1 MIRWFFVAYGLACL
15 ATFVVA
21 SPLGENIVRVR
32 FAALPIAVLV
42 LSLRGWRPMPV
53 AALALILAAAW
64 NLSPHAWSYSR
75 ARSEHPA
82 AQEEYW
88 QPAVEFLSAN
98 LAPSYRVEV
107 VDTAGHWAAAYL
119 PRADIPLTRGWFR
132 QDDFPQNEVLYDQL
146 DGPIYLHWLR
156 SLGVRYV
163 VLTDAPTDYSAK
175 QEALIIRN
183 GRSGLI
189 PVHNTR
195 HMTIYKVPN
204 ARPIV
209 TGPGPARLLRLG
221 QTQMVMEVRS
231 LGHYRV
237 AVRYSPYWRT
247 VNKTGCVSKGED
259 GMLRVDAQRRGQI
272 VLQFKAKAT
281 RVLAAMVGA
290 GSSSDCG
297 LPANP

>member
-1 MIRWFFVAYGLACL
+1 
-15 ATFVVA
+15 
-21 SPLGENIVRVR
+21 
-32 FAALPIAVLV
+32 
-42 LSLRGWRPMPV
+42 
-53 AALALILAAAW
+53 
-64 NLSPHAWSYSR
+64 
-75 ARSEHPA
+75 
-82 AQEEYW
+82 
-88 QPAVEFLSAN
+88 
-98 LAPSYRVEV
+98 
-107 VDTAGHWAAAYL
+107 
-119 PRADIPLTRGWFR
+119 
-132 QDDFPQNEVLYDQL
+132 VLYDNL
-146 DGPIYLHWLR
+146 TGTTYRAWLR

-209 TGPGPARLLRLG
+209 TGQSPARMLRLG
-221 QTQMVMEVRS
+221 QTQMVMEVGS
-231 LGHYRV
+231 PGHYRV
-237 AVRYSPYWRT
+237 AVRYSPYWSA

-259 GMLRVDAQRRGQI
+259 GMLRVDAQRRGRI

-290 GSSSDCG
+290 GPSSDCG